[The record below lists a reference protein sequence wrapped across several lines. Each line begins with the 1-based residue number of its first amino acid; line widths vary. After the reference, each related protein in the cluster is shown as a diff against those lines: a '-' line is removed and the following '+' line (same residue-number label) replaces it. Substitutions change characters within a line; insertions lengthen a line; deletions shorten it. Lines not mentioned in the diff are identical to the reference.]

1 MAIEF
6 GVLGPLS
13 KETADDRNDGS
24 PDSKINQFSN
34 HNIKVDT
41 VKCFS
46 EIDSTQVVIVTWFI
60 KSFLNKVKHIYEVV
74 RSGTPFDIAELLG
87 VQLR

>member
-6 GVLGPLS
+6 GVLGLLS

-34 HNIKVDT
+34 IMVDT

-46 EIDSTQVVIVTWFI
+46 EIDSTQVGIVTWLTQSNALV
-60 KSFLNKVKHIYEVV
+60 KSTVHRL
-74 RSGTPFDIAELLG
+74 A
-87 VQLR
+87 

>member
-46 EIDSTQVVIVTWFI
+46 EIDSTHVGIV
-60 KSFLNKVKHIYEVV
+60 KSSISMRLCEV
-74 RSGTPFDIAELLG
+74 ELPLT
-87 VQLR
+87 LPNCLESNLDEMSARIH

>member
-1 MAIEF
+1 MTGMMDLLTPRSISF
-6 GVLGPLS
+6 LITTLRLTQS
-13 KETADDRNDGS
+13 KR
-24 PDSKINQFSN
+24 
-34 HNIKVDT
+34 
-41 VKCFS
+41 FS
-46 EIDSTQVVIVTWFI
+46 EIDSTQVGIVTWFI